1 MNHTRRQGKH
11 MNHTLCQQD
20 STDPARI
27 PLSAAPSFPVPQ
39 TGGLRWGGTQGVPL
53 CPTPTFSP
61 SVGKCSPVP
70 PSTWL
75 GGDEVA
81 MRGCPQPWCA
91 PGALVPAAL
100 SMLCPPAPAALCTYS
115 PTF

>member
-81 MRGCPQPWCA
+81 MRG
-91 PGALVPAAL
+91 
-100 SMLCPPAPAALCTYS
+100 
-115 PTF
+115 